1 MHAGEMFA
9 AAAIVKARGRDDYM
23 QPAKLI
29 SSTLC
34 LVLFGYSFTV
44 SQQPAQALPDARAGA
59 RPIITLQDLVND
71 AAHTALTKFTDKK
84 LLENQLSITLVD
96 LRDPLHPA
104 TASFRGNERIY
115 PASVVKL
122 FYLVAV
128 HRWLEDR
135 KIQETDELKR
145 AVRDMIVDSSNEA
158 TQYIV
163 DVLTQT
169 TGGYEL
175 PPKEMEDWQFKRNA
189 VNRYFTSLGF
199 TNINVNQKTFCEDA
213 YGREKVSRGPNGE
226 NRNKLTT
233 DAVARLLT
241 EIVTGGA
248 VSTAR
253 SAQMMTLLKRDY
265 LGTSKDADDQGH
277 GFTGIALQGMKDV
290 NLWSKAGWTSTTR
303 HDAAYLEFPN
313 SAKFVL
319 VTFTV
324 DHANEREIIPTVAR
338 VVIDG
343 IPKVK

>member
-1 MHAGEMFA
+1 MNRRIPILVALFLCMCSTLWLSFDSRLSANAGTQPPAPTLQELVDFA
-9 AAAIVKARGRDDYM
+9 AH
-23 QPAKLI
+23 QTLAK
-29 SSTLC
+29 
-34 LVLFGYSFTV
+34 F
-44 SQQPAQALPDARAGA
+44 A
-59 RPIITLQDLVND
+59 
-71 AAHTALTKFTDKK
+71 DKK
-84 LLENQLSITLVD
+84 LTENQLSITLVD
-96 LRDPLHPA
+96 LRDPQRPV

-122 FYLVAV
+122 FYLAAV
-128 HRWLEDR
+128 HRWLEDK
-135 KIQETDELKR
+135 KIQETEELKR

-175 PPKEMEDWQFKRNA
+175 PPKEMARWQQKRNA
-189 VNRYFTSLGF
+189 VNRYFNSLDY

-233 DAVARLLT
+233 DATARLLS
-241 EIVTGGA
+241 EIVTGRA
-248 VSTAR
+248 INAAR
-253 SAQMMTLLKRDY
+253 SEQMMALLKRDY
-265 LGTSKDADDQGH
+265 SGTSKDSDDQGH
-277 GFTGIALQGMKDV
+277 SFTGIALQGIPDV
-290 NLWSKAGWTSTTR
+290 KLWSKAGWTSTTR
-303 HDAAYLEFPN
+303 HDAAYLELRN
-313 SAKFVL
+313 GAKFVL

-343 IPKVK
+343 ISSVK